1 MVRYDR
7 SNVVLLSE
15 YDQTCDDVCEA
26 FSRKDP
32 QNPYVC
38 DGSQLQFLNRCSM
51 LRSYF
56 PCEKGCWNEVGQDLP
71 AYVAFGE
78 PEENGVCLF
87 SYDVQ
92 PICEFA
98 MEKTR
103 RLCVCTPKRTRVE
116 YSFHAMP
123 IIETRK
129 ALKKRKQRLAKTKC
143 HACWNKQS
151 KKSPSSHSPSLRDGE
166 WRGSGRQRV

>member
-38 DGSQLQFLNRCSM
+38 DGNQLQFLNRCSM

-71 AYVAFGE
+71 AYVA
-78 PEENGVCLF
+78 EEGTKEKETALGKDEVSCLLEQTEQEVSVQSLAF
-87 SYDVQ
+87 SS
-92 PICEFA
+92 
-98 MEKTR
+98 R
-103 RLCVCTPKRTRVE
+103 
-116 YSFHAMP
+116 
-123 IIETRK
+123 
-129 ALKKRKQRLAKTKC
+129 
-143 HACWNKQS
+143 W
-151 KKSPSSHSPSLRDGE
+151 
-166 WRGSGRQRV
+166 